1 MRKERTNNYKF
12 SIVNT
17 LRKGNSRI
25 QGQEEDCLQF
35 KESEE
40 KVKPSLVGSG
50 GGGLLYFLLSILKAV
65 SKFLSTDF
73 FWNIHVTCEM
83 LCQGGNNLKAY
94 KELYLQG
101 ETGEKGAGH
110 KL

>member
-1 MRKERTNNYKF
+1 MNNYKF
-12 SIVNT
+12 STVNT

-25 QGQEEDCLQF
+25 QGQEVDCLQLN
-35 KESEE
+35 ESEE

-73 FWNIHVTCEM
+73 LWNIHLICE
-83 LCQGGNNLKAY
+83 LLLQGGK
-94 KELYLQG
+94 
-101 ETGEKGAGH
+101 
-110 KL
+110 